1 MRNYR
6 AEHLQSL
13 KERWSEYREAQRISD
28 ELDEALEN
36 DPENIRIERK
46 WDNAYKATWDAMNL
60 VLNELGAVL
69 VIPRNEAYELVMMK
83 EDELD
88 DLIQQIA

>member
-46 WDNAYKATWDAMNL
+46 WDNAYKAMWDAMNL